1 LEFARERMNTT
12 VLSKQEE
19 CRDRLAEL
27 GLNALIFTQA
37 IQRGQ
42 AIAAGYTPNHPA
54 ICRGISQ
61 WGEIVAAI
69 RDQLVLVHRGWTRLD
84 QDNLPLT
91 VNPTRTIAI
100 SVSTGD
106 ENTGIADATPSTR
119 STKGPRTADAVI
131 VNALQLELFGN
142 VPLKP
147 EELKKESNG
156 VMTWIFL
163 FHRDVKT
170 QETRFEFSRPVKMD
184 SEGYVD
190 VWAERIIFPA
200 LLFGTDGVLAPDLPL
215 SPEILPEVKRKRA

>member
-1 LEFARERMNTT
+1 MKTN
-12 VLSKQEE
+12 VLSKPEE
-19 CRDRLAEL
+19 SRDRLAQL
-27 GLNALIFTQA
+27 GLDALIFTQA

-61 WGEIVAAI
+61 WGEIVAAM
-69 RDQLVLVHRGWTRLD
+69 REQLLPRGWTRMD

-106 ENTGIADATPSTR
+106 ANTGIADGTPSTR

-131 VNALQLELFGN
+131 INALQLNLFGN

-147 EELKKESNG
+147 EELKGSNG
-156 VMTWIFL
+156 VMTWILL
-163 FHRDVKT
+163 FHRDVLA

-184 SEGYVD
+184 SDGHVD

-200 LLFGTDGVLAPDLPL
+200 VPFGTSGALAPEELPQAVD
-215 SPEILPEVKRKRA
+215 IVPEVKRKRA

>member
-1 LEFARERMNTT
+1 MITN
-12 VLSKQEE
+12 VLAKPKES
-19 CRDRLAEL
+19 RDRLAQL
-27 GLNALIFTQA
+27 GLDALIFTQA

-54 ICRGISQ
+54 ICRGVSQ
-61 WGEIVAAI
+61 WGEIIAAI
-69 RDQLVLVHRGWTRLD
+69 REQLLPRDWTRM
-84 QDNLPLT
+84 NEENFPLT

-119 STKGPRTADAVI
+119 STKGPRTADAVV

-147 EELKKESNG
+147 EELKGSNG
-156 VMTWIFL
+156 VMTWILL
-163 FHRDVKT
+163 FHRDLT
-170 QETRFEFSRPVKMD
+170 AQETRFELSRPVNMD
-184 SEGYVD
+184 SDGHVD

-200 LLFGTDGVLAPDLPL
+200 MPLGTDGVLAPQDLPL
-215 SPEILPEVKRKRA
+215 SPEIVPEVKRKRA

>member
-1 LEFARERMNTT
+1 MRTNVF
-12 VLSKQEE
+12 SKPEAS
-19 CRDRLAEL
+19 RDRLAEL
-27 GLNALIFTQA
+27 GLDSLIFAQA

-69 RDQLVLVHRGWTRLD
+69 REQLVPRGWTRMD

-91 VNPTRTIAI
+91 VNPTRTIAL

-106 ENTGIADATPSTR
+106 ENTGIADANPSTR

-131 VNALQLELFGN
+131 INALQLNLFGN

-147 EELKKESNG
+147 EELKESNG
-156 VMTWIFL
+156 VMTWILL
-163 FHRDVKT
+163 FHRDVT
-170 QETRFEFSRPVKMD
+170 AQETRFELSRPVKMD
-184 SEGYVD
+184 SDGHVE
-190 VWAERIIFPA
+190 VWVERIILPA
-200 LLFGTDGVLAPDLPL
+200 LPFGTDGVLAPKDVPL
-215 SPEILPEVKRKRA
+215 SPEIVPEVKRKRA

>member
-1 LEFARERMNTT
+1 MKTNVF
-12 VLSKQEE
+12 SKPEQS
-19 CRDRLAEL
+19 RDRLAQL
-27 GLNALIFTQA
+27 GLDAVIFSQA

-69 RDQLVLVHRGWTRLD
+69 REQLLPRDWTRMD
-84 QDNLPLT
+84 EDNLPLT

-106 ENTGIADATPSTR
+106 ENTGIEDLTPSTR

-131 VNALQLELFGN
+131 VNALQLSLFGN

-147 EELKKESNG
+147 EELKESNG
-156 VMTWIFL
+156 VMTWILL
-163 FHRDVKT
+163 FHRDVT
-170 QETRFEFSRPVKMD
+170 VQETRFELSRPVKMD
-184 SEGYVD
+184 SDGHVQIW
-190 VWAERIIFPA
+190 VERIIFPA
-200 LLFGTDGVLAPDLPL
+200 LPFGTDGALAQDLPL
-215 SPEILPEVKRKRA
+215 SLEIVPEVKRKRA

>member
-1 LEFARERMNTT
+1 MKTNVF
-12 VLSKQEE
+12 SKPEE
-19 CRDRLAEL
+19 SRDRLSEL
-27 GLNALIFTQA
+27 GLDAAIFTQA

-61 WGEIVAAI
+61 WGEVVAAI
-69 RDQLVLVHRGWTRLD
+69 REQLLPREWARMD
-84 QDNLPLT
+84 DDNYALT

-106 ENTGIADATPSTR
+106 EFTGIADATPSTS

-131 VNALQLELFGN
+131 VNALQLNLFGN

-147 EELKKESNG
+147 EELKGSNG
-156 VMTWIFL
+156 VMTWILL
-163 FHRDVKT
+163 FRRDVT
-170 QETRFEFSRPVKMD
+170 AQETRFELSRPVKMD
-184 SEGYVD
+184 SDGHVI

-200 LLFGTDGVLAPDLPL
+200 VPFGTDGVLAPSDVPL
-215 SPEILPEVKRKRA
+215 SPDIVPEVKRKRA